1 MLSIYIMSKIND
13 IFDIPQEQ
21 QTTEAPQIKVQK
33 ERKKVIMTDEKKN
46 ALLERLAKG
55 RETRANN
62 LLAKKGLI
70 DKSKPEE
77 IKEDKVKPKTQPKV
91 EPTVNNSED
100 ERKAFINTMVGKSK
114 PVEKF
119 ERPKKKI
126 ITESLV
132 VEAPKVVAPTVIV
145 PKVVA
150 PAVVAPKVVAP
161 AVVAPKIVAPPKQ
174 SLVVVAPKIV
184 APPKVVAPVI
194 FSTLKKPMWG

>member
-1 MLSIYIMSKIND
+1 MSKIND

-21 QTTEAPQIKVQK
+21 QTTEASQIKVQK

-70 DKSKPEE
+70 DKSKSEE
-77 IKEDKVKPKTQPKV
+77 IKEDKVKLKTQPKV

-132 VEAPKVVAPTVIV
+132 VEAPKVVV
-145 PKVVA
+145 PAVVA
-150 PAVVAPKVVAP
+150 PAVVAPKQSLVVVAP
-161 AVVAPKIVAPPKQ
+161 KVVASAVVAPKIVAPPKQ
-174 SLVVVAPKIV
+174 SLVVVAP
-184 APPKVVAPVI
+184 PKQSLVVVAPVV